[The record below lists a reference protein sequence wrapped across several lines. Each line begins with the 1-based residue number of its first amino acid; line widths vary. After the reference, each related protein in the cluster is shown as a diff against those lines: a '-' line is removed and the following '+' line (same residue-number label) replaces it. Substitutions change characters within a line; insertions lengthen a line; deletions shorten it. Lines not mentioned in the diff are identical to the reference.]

1 MDTGEQSTSSDSF
14 EADMTQLLHHLL
26 ANEHIG
32 EVPNVLFGTKTMDDG
47 TPYKRIVTFL
57 LPSWVELGIVE
68 GYEEMLDPN
77 AYVFTEVTMGIKQA
91 IIDARVYLDQVE
103 RRLVPATE
111 AE

>member
-1 MDTGEQSTSSDSF
+1 VDASEQATSGDTF
-14 EADMTQLLHHLL
+14 EGDMTDLLHHLL

-32 EVPNVLFGTKTMDDG
+32 EVPNVLFGTKTTDDG
-47 TPYKRIVTFL
+47 ATYKRVVTFL

-68 GYEEMLDPN
+68 DYEEMLDPN

-103 RRLVPATE
+103 RRLVPAPE